1 MGKDKRGLI
10 DRGPVMEEFS
20 HCGSLRGVHTEGA
33 KETYREEWHPG
44 DHALFLGSERFIK
57 KMVKEKTPLPVS
69 RRLSLENL
77 LHKVAGKSGLDP
89 HSLKR
94 NGRMAKV
101 VKARDCFI
109 CEAGLEEGYLASE
122 LADFLGCHP
131 SNVGRAV
138 QKG

>member
-1 MGKDKRGLI
+1 MARYEAFI
-10 DRGPVMEEFS
+10 RMEPRKPT
-20 HCGSLRGVHTEGA
+20 GQNGILGITR
-33 KETYREEWHPG
+33 
-44 DHALFLGSERFIK
+44 LLGSERFIK

-77 LHKVAGKSGLDP
+77 LQKVASRSGLDP

-94 NGRMAKV
+94 NERMAKLV
-101 VKARDCFI
+101 EARDCFI
-109 CEAGLEEGYLASE
+109 CEAVLEEGYLASE